1 MGAHEIDL
9 LHDDEVDVVEEV
21 DLAQRTIRNVD
32 RNQTAQ
38 RATEGV

>member
-9 LHDDEVDVVEEV
+9 LHDDEVVVEEV

-32 RNQTAQ
+32 RNQTTR